1 MIVKILFPD
10 VAALYGDS
18 GNIMFLH
25 QALPEAE
32 IIHTSLADRPA
43 FVDGLNMIYMGQ
55 MSENS
60 QLRTRTDAPILC
72 CNQGAHRSD
81 RVLLLTGNAYEI
93 G

>member
-1 MIVKILFPD
+1 MIVEILFPD

-43 FVDGLNMIYMGQ
+43 FVDRAVNMIYGPD
-55 MSENS
+55 ERK
-60 QLRTRTDAPILC
+60 LAATRTELMRPFCAAI
-72 CNQGAHRSD
+72 QEHIEAD
-81 RVLLLTGNAYEI
+81 RGCF
-93 G
+93 